1 MDRLVALRILIRVS
15 ETGSF
20 SRVATESGVSQ
31 SAVSR
36 AITALEADLG
46 ARLLNRTTRRVALT
60 EAGQR
65 ACDRARLVISEMDG
79 LEASVRGLG
88 QEPVG
93 LLRVASS
100 VAFARAELAPVAG
113 EFLKAWPRV
122 RLDLA
127 ARDDRVDLIAEGVDL
142 AFRLGDQQD
151 SRLTGRQLGSYRRM
165 VVASSDFEDR
175 HGRVSSPRDLPDF
188 PCLGFTSTAYG
199 NRWPLSNGRER
210 LDVEVMPTLRTANGE
225 VIADLMR
232 SGLGAALVPSFLVSS
247 DIDSG
252 RLVRLLPEWSAPPLA
267 LWALWQGRALSG
279 KARAFLDF
287 IIPRLA
293 ISS

>member
-1 MDRLVALRILIRVS
+1 MDRLEALKLLVRVS

-20 SRVATESGVSQ
+20 SRVAVEFGVSQ

-36 AITALEADLG
+36 AVTALEAELG

-60 EAGQR
+60 EAGER
-65 ACDRARLVISEMDG
+65 ACERARRVVGEMEE
-79 LEASVRGLG
+79 LEAAVRGLG
-88 QEPVG
+88 QAPVG

-113 EFLKAWPRV
+113 EFLSAWPRI

-165 VVASSDFEDR
+165 VIAAPGFEAR
-175 HGRVSSPRDLPDF
+175 HGQVQSPRDLQDV
-188 PCLGFTSTAYG
+188 PCLGFTSTAFG
-199 NRWPLSNGRER
+199 NRWPLRDGVRQLE
-210 LDVEVMPTLRTANGE
+210 VEVSPTLRSANGE

-232 SGLGAALVPSFLVSS
+232 AGLGAALVPSFLVAS
-247 DIDSG
+247 DLAAG
-252 RLVRLLPEWSAPPLA
+252 RLVRLLPQWSAPPLA
-267 LWALWQGRALSG
+267 LWALWQGHGLSG

-287 IIPRLA
+287 VIPRLA
-293 ISS
+293 LTA

>member
-1 MDRLVALRILIRVS
+1 MDRLEALKLLIRVS

-20 SRVATESGVSQ
+20 SRVAVESGVSQ

-36 AITALEADLG
+36 AITTLEADLG

-65 ACDRARLVISEMDG
+65 ACDRARLVIGEMEG
-79 LEASVRGLG
+79 LEAAVRGLG

-100 VAFARAELAPVAG
+100 VAFARAELAPAAG
-113 EFLKAWPRV
+113 GFLATWPRV

-127 ARDDRVDLIAEGVDL
+127 ARDDRVDLVSEGVDL

-151 SRLTGRQLGSYRRM
+151 SRLTGRQLGSYPRM
-165 VVASSDFEDR
+165 VIASSDFEAR

-199 NRWPLSNGRER
+199 NRWPLSDGRQR
-210 LDVEVMPTLRTANGE
+210 LEVEVAPTLRTANGE

-232 SGLGAALVPSFLVSS
+232 SGLGAALVPSFLVAA
-247 DIDSG
+247 DLASG

-279 KARAFLDF
+279 KARVFLDF
-287 IIPRLA
+287 IVPRLA
-293 ISS
+293 LSA